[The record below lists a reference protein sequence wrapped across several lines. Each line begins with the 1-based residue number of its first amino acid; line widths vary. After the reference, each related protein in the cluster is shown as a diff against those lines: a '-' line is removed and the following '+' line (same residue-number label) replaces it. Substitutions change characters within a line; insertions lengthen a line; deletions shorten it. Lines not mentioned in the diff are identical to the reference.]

1 MTNFCSTASSISGNL
16 EEKVKCLHLG
26 SVSLL
31 AGNMF
36 VIESFIAC
44 KYEKWQVLYRLLYTC
59 VCVHTLYVLRTA
71 LRNSIIFFSFLLRM
85 LYSLLLLLHFHLF
98 RENIKRRDAIV
109 NKSRE
114 STNVH
119 RRDLPG
125 RPFFF
130 PPPPWEKLLFFFSTN
145 TQVRK
150 EKGKVTSCVFI
161 ARLLRYYRAKK
172 KRTCNSCFFW
182 HSSSH
187 FQKFSSRLSLPFHP
201 FFFSFYCV

>member
-85 LYSLLLLLHFHLF
+85 LYSLLLLLLLLHFHLF

-130 PPPPWEKLLFFFSTN
+130 HLRRERSCFFFSRLTHKSEKK
-145 TQVRK
+145 K
-150 EKGKVTSCVFI
+150 EK
-161 ARLLRYYRAKK
+161 
-172 KRTCNSCFFW
+172 
-182 HSSSH
+182 
-187 FQKFSSRLSLPFHP
+187 
-201 FFFSFYCV
+201 

>member
-36 VIESFIAC
+36 VIESFMAC

-59 VCVHTLYVLRTA
+59 VRTH
-71 LRNSIIFFSFLLRM
+71 IIRTSNCSEKFDNLLFFLLRM
-85 LYSLLLLLHFHLF
+85 FYSLLLHFHLF

-114 STNVH
+114 STNIH

-130 PPPPWEKLLFFFSTN
+130 HLHRERSCFFFSN
-145 TQVRK
+145 NCQ
-150 EKGKVTSCVFI
+150 TSSI
-161 ARLLRYYRAKK
+161 L
-172 KRTCNSCFFW
+172 
-182 HSSSH
+182 
-187 FQKFSSRLSLPFHP
+187 
-201 FFFSFYCV
+201 